1 MVFFCYLK
9 IFLTQTSR
17 FQDQIFALLIF
28 QTNQSN
34 KYPLIPP
41 ESDETSS
48 VKPVI
53 FQKFEYHYFCDN
65 FFCKLCFFY
74 SVVNPQGISII
85 TDEFLTR
92 NKVCH
97 YVLNRCITNRYNLTD
112 IKIEKSSFPIKF
124 VYRPSDKIKIAF
136 LKMPNLSFKGRG
148 IVNF

>member
-1 MVFFCYLK
+1 MVFFYYLK

-53 FQKFEYHYFCDN
+53 FQKFEYHYFAIISFVNYVSFILLLIHRGSLSSQMN
-65 FFCKLCFFY
+65 F
-74 SVVNPQGISII
+74 SRGIKFAIM
-85 TDEFLTR
+85 FLT
-92 NKVCH
+92 V
-97 YVLNRCITNRYNLTD
+97 VLQTDTISLISRLRKALFQLNL
-112 IKIEKSSFPIKF
+112 F
-124 VYRPSDKIKIAF
+124 IALLIRLRSPF
-136 LKMPNLSFKGRG
+136 
-148 IVNF
+148 